1 MIYETSKPF
10 IIPEFVVE
18 EADASVLILLGGG
31 WASDILSPS
40 ENVMRR

>member
-1 MIYETSKPF
+1 LFFFVSFFIFIYQNIIYETSKPF

-31 WASDILSPS
+31 
-40 ENVMRR
+40 